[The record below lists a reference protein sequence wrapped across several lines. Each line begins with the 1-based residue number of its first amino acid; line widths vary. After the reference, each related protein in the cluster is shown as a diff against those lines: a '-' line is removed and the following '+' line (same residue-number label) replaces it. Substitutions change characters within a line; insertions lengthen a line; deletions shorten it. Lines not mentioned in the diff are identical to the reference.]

1 MRVFEHKYRKNPHGI
16 NRIPVR
22 NEGCRSPSAELVRT
36 IQHHRHPL
44 INAVVISMFAKLEFF
59 TAPGVS
65 LVEVKGTSEFHVL
78 ASAEDCSIIKRL
90 PVGIIL
96 KLFG

>member
-1 MRVFEHKYRKNPHGI
+1 MNVHVFEHKHRKNPHGI

-44 INAVVISMFAKLEFF
+44 INAVVISMFAKLE
-59 TAPGVS
+59 V
-65 LVEVKGTSEFHVL
+65 FHSSRCF
-78 ASAEDCSIIKRL
+78 ARGGQKDK
-90 PVGIIL
+90 
-96 KLFG
+96 